1 MLLRIYRPP
10 TSDDT
15 QIDDCLVTYLNCAIS
30 YEYEA
35 YHAGTGRF
43 SLTLPLTSKTV
54 QSILDGYLIIAE
66 DEAITGQDIL
76 RVDGIDTSNGVLSI
90 TGHDLGVL
98 LDRRYS
104 LYGAEQAAGAQGY
117 DIVEGTT
124 AECVEHYLN
133 NNIINPADTNR
144 KIPLLIFRQNG
155 VPGLT
160 NDSYMARL
168 QQLSVIVND
177 LCINAGIGYRFST
190 LAGRYLTFSLRQGVD
205 RSADQSERGRVILSK
220 NRRNVTALRF
230 SENSENFFNAIY
242 ATGSSGA
249 DITRPV
255 YRDATPPAGFD
266 RCETAIDVAASDIDD
281 IEKYALYE
289 TRDNIKQYTYDVEV
303 GADLYRTKFDL
314 GDIITI
320 LDEDRGIYYSGPVE
334 SVKKSIATGK
344 RSVSITVGKAVP
356 KFLNRIITGIYNGT
370 QKRR

>member
-1 MLLRIYRPP
+1 ML
-10 TSDDT
+10 SW
-15 QIDDCLVTYLNCAIS
+15 LVFIRARAQWKNGENRSYYVDGSKAFEGNTLNTGTAAANYTNSNLWMNTYYLSNPNQPVTTAAS
-30 YEYEA
+30 N
-35 YHAGTGRF
+35 
-43 SLTLPLTSKTV
+43 LTNWTWDNLP
-54 QSILDGYLIIAE
+54 AE
-66 DEAITGQDIL
+66 DEAIPGQDIL

-133 NNIINPADTNR
+133 NNIINPDNANR

-155 VPGLT
+155 VPGLP

-205 RSADQSERGRVILSK
+205 RSVDQSERGRVILSK

-281 IEKYALYE
+281 IENN
-289 TRDNIKQYTYDVEV
+289 D
-303 GADLYRTKFDL
+303 
-314 GDIITI
+314 
-320 LDEDRGIYYSGPVE
+320 S
-334 SVKKSIATGK
+334 
-344 RSVSITVGKAVP
+344 
-356 KFLNRIITGIYNGT
+356 
-370 QKRR
+370 